1 MLKMLDNLIKKL
13 QDLNNTTRYSRYVKW
28 IKDLN
33 ENDKELVGN
42 KAYNLGK
49 LMKRSYLVPNG
60 FVVLPLAF
68 QHFLEQNG
76 LLNKIDEMIG
86 ICIENPEKI
95 QELAPIIQK
104 MIIQGY
110 FPDSIKDEII
120 DNFNLL
126 GTEINAEKIL
136 DTITVDVSVR
146 ISTNTPIEKPFQLT
160 FLKLKKKEIFE
171 AIKTIWAAMFLEENI
186 RKNLKHPEKLLNVS
200 IVIQE
205 MIDHKR
211 AGKIDVEKNIA
222 KIYAVKG
229 YGIYLSNLDGSPDEY
244 IVDLNDLRILKI
256 NIRGQS
262 FYYSYD
268 PIENKVVKINS
279 SLEDQVFNDSEIRDL
294 AYMAK
299 RVCLEF
305 RKEAIIEFVVSNESL
320 YLIDFKPKEAIFDE
334 EMLAKF
340 KTKSEEKTI
349 ESMQKE
355 QASTSPS
362 KMLDVENKEENIE
375 EYYDTFLNEEKTQ
388 ETNHIIAK
396 AKENKIIKLRS
407 SAIKIYQKYVD
418 AMPLK
423 RMSEIAEKMNYINDM
438 NEEEIIDLIVEILE
452 SVEEN

>member
-1 MLKMLDNLIKKL
+1 MHKMLDNLIKKL
-13 QDLNNTTRYSRYVKW
+13 QDLNNTTKYSRYVKW
-28 IKDLN
+28 LKDLN
-33 ENDKELVGN
+33 ENDKEIVGN
-42 KAYNLGK
+42 KAYNLSK
-49 LMKRSYLVPNG
+49 LIKRSYLVPNG

-76 LLNKIDEMIG
+76 LLHKIDEMIG
-86 ICIENPEKI
+86 VCIENSERIP
-95 QELAPIIQK
+95 ELAQIIQR

-136 DTITVDVSVR
+136 DTISVDVAVR
-146 ISTNTPIEKPFQLT
+146 VSTNTPIEKPFQLT
-160 FLKLKKKEIFE
+160 FLKLRKKEIFE

-186 RKNLKHPEKLLNVS
+186 KKNLKHPAKLLNVAV
-200 IVIQE
+200 IIQE

-211 AGKIDVEKNIA
+211 AGKIEVEKNIA

-244 IVDLNDLRILKI
+244 IVDLNDLRIMKV

-279 SLEDQVFNDSEIRDL
+279 SLEEQVFNDSEIRDL

-305 RKEAIIEFVVSNESL
+305 KKEAIIEFVVSNESL
-320 YLIDFKPKEAIFDE
+320 YLVDFKPKEAIFDE
-334 EMLAKF
+334 EVLSRSKPLRI
-340 KTKSEEKTI
+340 EEK
-349 ESMQKE
+349 KE
-355 QASTSPS
+355 IKLPETPKNFEIQP
-362 KMLDVENKEENIE
+362 KEEKIE
-375 EYYDTFLNEEKTQ
+375 EYYDTFLENEKKEESFSLTP
-388 ETNHIIAK
+388 ILAK
-396 AKENKIIKLRS
+396 AKESKVIKLRS
-407 SAIKIYQKYVD
+407 NAIKIYQKYVD

-423 RMSEIAEKMNYINDM
+423 KMSEIAEKMNNINDM

-452 SVEEN
+452 SVEN